1 MSNSNFAFSKEN
13 YIWLCVGI
21 VLLVVGYVLMSGGG
35 SDNPNEFHADQIFSA
50 RRITLAP
57 ITVLAGYGT
66 ILYAILKSRDRRNT
80 IVSDIRNCTGA
91 N

>member
-13 YIWLCVGI
+13 YLWLGVG
-21 VLLVVGYVLMSGGG
+21 VALLIIGYLLMSGGG
-35 SDNPNEFHADQIFSA
+35 SENPNEFHADQIFSV

-66 ILYAILKSRDRRNT
+66 ILYAILKKS
-80 IVSDIRNCTGA
+80 
-91 N
+91 

>member
-21 VLLVVGYVLMSGGG
+21 VLLVIGYVLMSGGG

-66 ILYAILKSRDRRNT
+66 ILYAILKKS
-80 IVSDIRNCTGA
+80 
-91 N
+91 

>member
-21 VLLVVGYVLMSGGG
+21 VILVVGYVLMSGGG

-57 ITVLAGYGT
+57 ITVLVGYGT
-66 ILYAILKSRDRRNT
+66 ILYAILKKP
-80 IVSDIRNCTGA
+80 
-91 N
+91 

>member
-13 YIWLCVGI
+13 YIWLGVG
-21 VLLVVGYVLMSGGG
+21 VALLIIGYLLMIGGG

-66 ILYAILKSRDRRNT
+66 ILYAILKKS
-80 IVSDIRNCTGA
+80 
-91 N
+91 

>member
-21 VLLVVGYVLMSGGG
+21 VILVIGYILMSGGG

-57 ITVLAGYGT
+57 ITVLVGYGT
-66 ILYAILKSRDRRNT
+66 ILYAILKKS
-80 IVSDIRNCTGA
+80 
-91 N
+91 

>member
-21 VLLVVGYVLMSGGG
+21 VLLVIGYILMSGGG

-57 ITVLAGYGT
+57 ITVLVGYGT
-66 ILYAILKSRDRRNT
+66 ILYAILKKS
-80 IVSDIRNCTGA
+80 
-91 N
+91 

>member
-13 YIWLCVGI
+13 YLWLGVGI
-21 VLLVVGYVLMSGGG
+21 ALLIIGYLLMSGGG

-66 ILYAILKSRDRRNT
+66 ILYAILKKS
-80 IVSDIRNCTGA
+80 
-91 N
+91 

>member
-1 MSNSNFAFSKEN
+1 MKNSNFAFSKEN

-21 VLLVVGYVLMSGGG
+21 VLLVLGYVLMSGGG

-57 ITVLAGYGT
+57 ITVLAGYGA
-66 ILYAILKSRDRRNT
+66 ILYAILKKS
-80 IVSDIRNCTGA
+80 
-91 N
+91 

>member
-13 YIWLCVGI
+13 YIWLGVG
-21 VLLVVGYVLMSGGG
+21 VALLIIGYLLMSGGG

-66 ILYAILKSRDRRNT
+66 ILYAILKKS
-80 IVSDIRNCTGA
+80 
-91 N
+91 

>member
-57 ITVLAGYGT
+57 ISVLAGYGT
-66 ILYAILKSRDRRNT
+66 ILYAILKKS
-80 IVSDIRNCTGA
+80 
-91 N
+91 

>member
-57 ITVLAGYGT
+57 ITVLAGYGA
-66 ILYAILKSRDRRNT
+66 ILYAILKKS
-80 IVSDIRNCTGA
+80 
-91 N
+91 

>member
-66 ILYAILKSRDRRNT
+66 ILYAIL
-80 IVSDIRNCTGA
+80 
-91 N
+91 

>member
-21 VLLVVGYVLMSGGG
+21 VLLVVGYLLMSGGG

-66 ILYAILKSRDRRNT
+66 ILYAILKKS
-80 IVSDIRNCTGA
+80 
-91 N
+91 

>member
-13 YIWLCVGI
+13 YIWLGVG
-21 VLLVVGYVLMSGGG
+21 VFLLIVGYLLMSGGG
-35 SDNPNEFHADQIFSA
+35 SENPNEFHADQIFSA

-66 ILYAILKSRDRRNT
+66 ILYAILKKS
-80 IVSDIRNCTGA
+80 
-91 N
+91 

>member
-21 VLLVVGYVLMSGGG
+21 VLLVIGYILMSGGG

-57 ITVLAGYGT
+57 ITVLVGYGT
-66 ILYAILKSRDRRNT
+66 ILYAILKKP
-80 IVSDIRNCTGA
+80 
-91 N
+91 

>member
-57 ITVLAGYGT
+57 ITVLVGYGT
-66 ILYAILKSRDRRNT
+66 ILYAILKKS
-80 IVSDIRNCTGA
+80 
-91 N
+91 

>member
-35 SDNPNEFHADQIFSA
+35 SDNPNKFHADQIFSA

-66 ILYAILKSRDRRNT
+66 ILYAILKKS
-80 IVSDIRNCTGA
+80 
-91 N
+91 

>member
-21 VLLVVGYVLMSGGG
+21 VLLVIGYILMSGGG

-57 ITVLAGYGT
+57 ITVLVGYGT
-66 ILYAILKSRDRRNT
+66 ILYSILKKS
-80 IVSDIRNCTGA
+80 
-91 N
+91 